1 METVINIYMLLLCTY
16 GSGKKTKKKQHKKHS
31 ETSLNSTSSGKKNLT
46 EIGGE

>member
-16 GSGKKTKKKQHKKHS
+16 GSEKKKSKQHS
-31 ETSLNSTSSGKKNLT
+31 ETPTEFYQHWKKKKKNPA